1 MRKSVC
7 LEKRKGGLGVRNLS
21 LINIALLCKWNWRYP
36 NEREALWR
44 QVISQKYGE
53 DDGGGILVSIWRS
66 SVPPKVAFFAW
77 EASWEKVLTLDQLQR
92 KGHYLTN
99 SKGNSFGW
107 HGSFVGKAHKK
118 GDPSCGGACFMLG
131 CGVGK
136 LLVTYLGLPFGARFK
151 ILIETT
157 TT

>member
-53 DDGGGILVSIWRS
+53 DDGGWHSREVSER
-66 SVPPKVAFFAW
+66 F
-77 EASWEKVLTLDQLQR
+77 
-92 KGHYLTN
+92 
-99 SKGNSFGW
+99 
-107 HGSFVGKAHKK
+107 
-118 GDPSCGGACFMLG
+118 
-131 CGVGK
+131 GVGLWK
-136 LLVTYLGLPFGARFK
+136 SIRK
-151 ILIETT
+151 E
-157 TT
+157 

>member
-53 DDGGGILVSIWRS
+53 DDGGWHSREVSER
-66 SVPPKVAFFAW
+66 F
-77 EASWEKVLTLDQLQR
+77 
-92 KGHYLTN
+92 
-99 SKGNSFGW
+99 
-107 HGSFVGKAHKK
+107 
-118 GDPSCGGACFMLG
+118 
-131 CGVGK
+131 GVGLWK
-136 LLVTYLGLPFGARFK
+136 SIRKEWDFLSSRFTFQVGNGQRVRFWRDKWCGDEPLCVSFLPYLPFLWLRKLGWQMFGTLKAKGVDRPLFS
-151 ILIETT
+151 LGPLMTRS
-157 TT
+157 